1 MQRKDNTLQF
11 LGQEGGTAK
20 YIPIETIDSL
30 YVFGSLDVNTAML
43 SFLGQEGVHL
53 HVFDYYEHYTGSFAP
68 RDHLLAGE
76 VHLSQSKAYLNGKKR
91 LGIAKEFILAGSF
104 NILQNLKY
112 YDRREKPLE
121 DGILSVEHFR
131 GLLEK
136 ANSVEEVMGLEGN
149 IRQVYYRCF
158 DLILN
163 DFEMGERTKRPPKN
177 EVNALISFGNSMC
190 YSAVLSAIYHT
201 QLNPTISFLHEPGAR
216 RYSLA
221 LDLAE
226 VFKPVLVDRAIF
238 KLLNK
243 RVLQAK
249 HFDKTSEGCW
259 LNMEGRKLF
268 VRDFDERLQ
277 ETIQHRSLKRKVSYK
292 RLLQLE
298 CYKLSKYVMGISEEY
313 RAFRLR

>member
-1 MQRKDNTLQF
+1 
-11 LGQEGGTAK
+11 
-20 YIPIETIDSL
+20 
-30 YVFGSLDVNTAML
+30 
-43 SFLGQEGVHL
+43 
-53 HVFDYYEHYTGSFAP
+53 
-68 RDHLLAGE
+68 
-76 VHLSQSKAYLNGKKR
+76 
-91 LGIAKEFILAGSF
+91 
-104 NILQNLKY
+104 
-112 YDRREKPLE
+112 
-121 DGILSVEHFR
+121 
-131 GLLEK
+131 
-136 ANSVEEVMGLEGN
+136 
-149 IRQVYYRCF
+149 
-158 DLILN
+158 
-163 DFEMGERTKRPPKN
+163 
-177 EVNALISFGNSMC
+177 
-190 YSAVLSAIYHT
+190 LSAIYHT

-313 RAFRLR
+313 RAFRLRLFCLTLND